1 MELSNRPRK
10 ACDLCYTRRIKCDGQ
25 KPRCSNCINYA
36 TDCTHTALSRKSKPR
51 AQRSSGLKKADEV
64 RSLQEEVQRLQTQLA
79 QNQYQDQAPHATQE
93 PVRTTIAAHVEDQ
106 HIDED
111 GDHTISSMKLPP
123 LHQAMAMVG
132 IYLNTYNSVLPLF
145 HADTLLRLVGE
156 CYARQPRQRD
166 PVVWAA
172 INIVFALACQQVPE
186 NPRNGRPQHQTDQTT
201 EYLNKAQSI
210 ISTVMLGETHLLNI
224 QVLVGM
230 VVVLQTAHDLTP
242 SLLLIS
248 ATMRLAHKLGLH
260 SHAAS
265 THLDPVERRQRARVF
280 WIAYIL
286 DKDLSLRTQ
295 QPSVQLDDDI
305 DVELPSSLPT
315 TNDDNDNTAGIVVTA
330 DGDARMNYFLA
341 RVKLA
346 NIEGRIYD
354 SLYST
359 RAVNRSFEERRN
371 ARESIVSAL
380 DEWRASIPLEFSASI
395 VTSSTSNKPAN
406 GGFFCVL
413 HSTSLQCMALVSRAH
428 AWDEQ
433 WVSGLRKHSRG
444 IQILQLPPAWD
455 TIVHQAR
462 NYMLLFRE
470 VWSRD
475 AWFRWLA
482 ITYHDDGAIVD
493 NNRMTSCPY
502 TTALVL
508 LTANTLGN
516 PSHNNIQLDIK
527 LIDSALLWLNEAMR
541 ESQSDE
547 ARALRDTCVEAVRT
561 VKQKLAGDFT
571 TPFGNYWLLNHPDSL
586 EPF

>member
-1 MELSNRPRK
+1 
-10 ACDLCYTRRIKCDGQ
+10 
-25 KPRCSNCINYA
+25 
-36 TDCTHTALSRKSKPR
+36 
-51 AQRSSGLKKADEV
+51 
-64 RSLQEEVQRLQTQLA
+64 
-79 QNQYQDQAPHATQE
+79 
-93 PVRTTIAAHVEDQ
+93 
-106 HIDED
+106 
-111 GDHTISSMKLPP
+111 MKLPP

-172 INIVFALACQQVPE
+172 INVVFALACQQVPK
-186 NPRNGRPQHQTDQTT
+186 NPRNGRSQHQTDQTT
-201 EYLNKAQSI
+201 EYLNKVQSI

-230 VVVLQTAHDLTP
+230 VMLLQTAHDLTP

-265 THLDPVERRQRARVF
+265 THLDPVERRQRARVI

-295 QPSVQLDDDI
+295 QPSVQLDDDM

-330 DGDARMNYFLA
+330 DGNARMNYFLA

-346 NIEGRIYD
+346 KIEGRVYD

-371 ARESIVSAL
+371 ARESVVSAL

-413 HSTSLQCMALVSRAH
+413 HATSLQCMALVSRAH
-428 AWDEQ
+428 AWDRQ
-433 WVSGLRKHSRG
+433 WVSGLRNHSRG
-444 IQILQLPPAWD
+444 IQMLQLPPAWD

-482 ITYHDDGAIVD
+482 ITYHNDGTIVD

-516 PSHNNIQLDIK
+516 PSHNNTQLDVE

-547 ARALRDTCVEAVRT
+547 ARALRETCVEAVRT

>member
-25 KPRCSNCINYA
+25 QPRCSNCINYA

-64 RSLQEEVQRLQTQLA
+64 QSLQEEVQRLETQL
-79 QNQYQDQAPHATQE
+79 DQAPHATQE
-93 PVRTTIAAHVEDQ
+93 PVRTTIAAHVADQ
-106 HIDED
+106 HIDEN

-166 PVVWAA
+166 PAVWAA
-172 INIVFALACQQVPE
+172 INIIFALACQQVPKS
-186 NPRNGRPQHQTDQTT
+186 PRNGRSQHQTDQTM
-201 EYLNKAQSI
+201 EYLNKTQSI

-230 VVVLQTAHDLTP
+230 VMLLQTAHDLTP

-295 QPSVQLDDDI
+295 QPSVQLDYDI

-330 DGDARMNYFLA
+330 DRNARMNYFLA

-371 ARESIVSAL
+371 ARESIVNAL
-380 DEWRASIPLEFSASI
+380 DEWRASIPLEFSASM
-395 VTSSTSNKPAN
+395 VTSSTSNKPTN

-433 WVSGLRKHSRG
+433 WVSGLRNHSRG
-444 IQILQLPPAWD
+444 IQLLQLPPAWD

-470 VWSRD
+470 VWSSD
-475 AWFRWLA
+475 AWFRW
-482 ITYHDDGAIVD
+482 
-493 NNRMTSCPY
+493 MTSCPY

-516 PSHNNIQLDIK
+516 SSHNNIQLDIE

>member
-51 AQRSSGLKKADEV
+51 AQRRSELKKADEV
-64 RSLQEEVQRLQTQLA
+64 QSLQAEIQRLETQLLQA
-79 QNQYQDQAPHATQE
+79 QNRDHDQASHATQE
-93 PVRTTIAAHVEDQ
+93 PVRTTIAAHVADQ

-172 INIVFALACQQVPE
+172 INVVFALACQQVPE
-186 NPRNGRPQHQTDQTT
+186 NPRNGRSQHQTDQTT
-201 EYLNKAQSI
+201 EYLNKVQSI

-230 VVVLQTAHDLTP
+230 VMLLQTAHDLTP

-265 THLDPVERRQRARVF
+265 THLDPVERRQRARVI

-295 QPSVQLDDDI
+295 QPSVQLDDDM

-330 DGDARMNYFLA
+330 DGNARMNYFLA

-346 NIEGRIYD
+346 KIEGRVYD

-371 ARESIVSAL
+371 ARESVVSAL

-413 HSTSLQCMALVSRAH
+413 HATSLQCMALVSRAH
-428 AWDEQ
+428 AWDRQ
-433 WVSGLRKHSRG
+433 WVSGLRNHSRG
-444 IQILQLPPAWD
+444 IQMLQLPPAWD

-475 AWFRWLA
+475 AWFRW
-482 ITYHDDGAIVD
+482 
-493 NNRMTSCPY
+493 MTSCPY

-516 PSHNNIQLDIK
+516 PSHNNTQLDVE

-547 ARALRDTCVEAVRT
+547 ARALRETCVEAVRT